1 MAKLIIALVGPIAS
15 GKGVT
20 EEYISKNYQASS
32 FKFSRP
38 LRSVLEI
45 LQLEPSRENLQN
57 LSLDLRNRF
66 GEDLLAKII
75 ARSAKLAQNDIVVID
90 GVRRLADISELLN
103 HPEFKLISIE
113 ANSSVRH
120 QRVCA
125 RNENTGDRDKTLAQF
140 ESDEKRESE
149 RDIKKLSEISHY
161 KIINEDDIA
170 SLYRQIDNI
179 FAKIKTYGK

>member
-15 GKGVT
+15 GKGLT
-20 EEYISKNYQASS
+20 QEYISKNYQASS
-32 FKFSRP
+32 FKFSSP
-38 LRSVLEI
+38 LRSVLDT
-45 LQLEPSRENLQN
+45 LQLEPSRENLQH

-66 GEDLLAKII
+66 GKDLLAKII
-75 ARSAKLAQNDIVVID
+75 AHSARLAQTDVVVID

-103 HPEFKLISIE
+103 LPEFKLISIE
-113 ANSSVRH
+113 ANSNIRH
-120 QRVCA
+120 KRVCA
-125 RNENTGDRDKTLAQF
+125 RNENSGDKDKTLTQF

-161 KIINEDDIA
+161 KIINEADID